1 MNLGHYTS
9 STRTLVSTAAQLYEE
24 IIDMNL
30 LIRRV
35 NIVANHT
42 LPEEEGKKENEKA
55 VEYVQLDLFTDYEEQ
70 ARIREENKEDEEK
83 DRRLQEAVLNI
94 QQKYGKNALLKGM
107 NLEEGAMTAE
117 RNGQV
122 GGHKA

>member
-1 MNLGHYTS
+1 M
-9 STRTLVSTAAQLYEE
+9 
-24 IIDMNL
+24 
-30 LIRRV
+30 
-35 NIVANHT
+35 
-42 LPEEEGKKENEKA
+42 
-55 VEYVQLDLFTDYEEQ
+55 EYVQLDLVTDYEEE

-94 QQKYGKNALLKGM
+94 QQKYGKNAILKGM

>member
-1 MNLGHYTS
+1 MKFL
-9 STRTLVSTAAQLYEE
+9 R
-24 IIDMNL
+24 L
-30 LIRRV
+30 LKNYLCYCGI
-35 NIVANHT
+35 
-42 LPEEEGKKENEKA
+42 EKD
-55 VEYVQLDLFTDYEEQ
+55 EY
-70 ARIREENKEDEEK
+70 K

-94 QQKYGKNALLKGM
+94 QQKYGKNAILKGM